1 MVQLSR
7 PDLPAGAHGDLVD
20 ALHDL
25 HHEAGWPS
33 LRRLAQRAGCSPT
46 TVSAAFSSSR
56 IPSWG
61 LLELLVEEMGGD
73 VGEFHRLWLAATS
86 PTDGPALRAP
96 RIAGRQAELARVRRH
111 LDSGD
116 GLLLVTGEAGIGKTR
131 LVDTADGSATDTF
144 VAKGA
149 CRPLSTQV
157 PLLPVTDALRSV
169 YQRDGGDWFRK
180 ALADCPPYVVPS
192 LSRLLPEIDEWLKSA
207 PVPEDAWWR
216 QRLFSAVGTALAGL
230 AAIRP
235 LAVLVE
241 DLHWADSTTLDL
253 LEHLLTQQ
261 NGPRV
266 LGTYRLDDPSVPAA
280 TADWLARLVR
290 LPMVT
295 TMELAPLGRHESAEL
310 LELMGEAL
318 SPEDIDRIHQRSA
331 GVPLFTEQLA
341 LQSRRKEALPVLL
354 ADLLDRRLDG
364 VGGGEWAVVR
374 ALGVADRELTGAQLR
389 GLTGMLSGPLT
400 AALHVLDQ
408 QRLITT
414 ADDDT
419 RLRHPLLAEAVRR
432 RLVAGEATEEHRRL
446 AIVLA
451 DSPDHSAAE
460 VAEHWRRAHDP
471 EQELAWRIRA
481 AQEAGSRFADAQ
493 EAEQWRRALDL
504 WPDGLERAGSP
515 GVSKVEAFAAAL
527 KALWH
532 LDWRAADDLAS
543 RALRELDDSA
553 EGVAEVY
560 RRAGMFRGFLGD
572 PEAGLELVDRAV
584 QLFGGE
590 GDAAGRTRA
599 LLSRAHLLDGLDR
612 ADERVAAI
620 ALATEMS
627 TRTGDPMI
635 DRRAL
640 VSRAYDEGD
649 AGRLEQALDTIRA
662 AADVELGA
670 PDPGGT

>member
-1 MVQLSR
+1 M
-7 PDLPAGAHGDLVD
+7 
-20 ALHDL
+20 
-25 HHEAGWPS
+25 
-33 LRRLAQRAGCSPT
+33 
-46 TVSAAFSSSR
+46 
-56 IPSWG
+56 
-61 LLELLVEEMGGD
+61 
-73 VGEFHRLWLAATS
+73 ATS
-86 PTDGPALRAP
+86 ESSTGCGSPRQAP
-96 RIAGRQAELARVRRH
+96 GTGRRCVRRRIAGRQAELARVRRH

-131 LVDTADGSATDTF
+131 LVDTAAGSATDTF

-169 YQRDGGDWFRK
+169 HQRDGGEWLRK

-192 LSRLLPEIDEWLKSA
+192 LSRLLPELDEWLEFA

-290 LPMVT
+290 LPMVA
-295 TMELAPLGRHESAEL
+295 TMELAPLDRDESAEL

-318 SPEDIDRIHQRSA
+318 SPEDDRPDPPAFRGRAAVHRAA
-331 GVPLFTEQLA
+331 GRTVTA
-341 LQSRRKEALPVLL
+341 RGGAAVTHREALPVLL
-354 ADLLDRRLDG
+354 ADLLDRRLAG
-364 VGGGEWAVVR
+364 VGGDEWTVVR

-389 GLTGMLSGPLT
+389 GLTGVSSGSLT

-451 DSPDHSAAE
+451 DSPDPSAAE

-481 AQEAGSRFADAQ
+481 AQEAGSRFAAAQ
-493 EAEQWRRALDL
+493 EAEQWQRALDL
-504 WPDGLERAGSP
+504 WPDRLERAGSP
-515 GVSKVEAFAAAL
+515 GVSKVEAFTAAL
-527 KALWH
+527 EALWH

-553 EGVAEVY
+553 EGMAEVY
-560 RRAGMFRGFLGD
+560 RRAGVPGPSRRPRGRPGARR
-572 PEAGLELVDRAV
+572 PCV
-584 QLFGGE
+584 
-590 GDAAGRTRA
+590 AALRRRMVTPPARTEA
-599 LLSRAHLLDGLDR
+599 LLSRVHLLHGLDR
-612 ADERVAAI
+612 NDEGVAAA
-620 ALATEMS
+620 ALAVETS
-627 TRTGDPMI
+627 ARAGDPVAH
-635 DRRAL
+635 RSAL
-640 VSRAYDEGD
+640 VPGRSTNGTPGNRSRHSTPSAK
-649 AGRLEQALDTIRA
+649 RPMSSSRRPT
-662 AADVELGA
+662 LGV
-670 PDPGGT
+670 T